1 MDAKD
6 ILVSTIR
13 NWVKI
18 DNEIRE
24 LKKEEDSRKKQKKQ
38 LTDKL
43 IHIMKQNEIE
53 CVDIK
58 DGQICYNQQT
68 VKKAITKKN
77 LLNILSKYFK
87 GDTSRANE
95 INEFIISNREEV
107 VKETIV
113 RKIN

>member
-77 LLNILSKYFK
+77 LLNILSKYFN
-87 GDTSRANE
+87 GNGARDAQ
-95 INEFIISNREEV
+95 V
-107 VKETIV
+107 
-113 RKIN
+113 